1 VPKLPVPTEE
11 EVVKKNPKI
20 LTLHPLIRPRCIQH
34 VILCYKAGVPIRITQ
49 GKRTFEEQEALWKK
63 GRILI
68 PGSDP
73 KNDGNWIASEGKVV
87 TKVRKWGWHTMDQ
100 ITGSCA
106 YDVVLLIVNADGSVK
121 AVTWEKGD
129 RDGDG
134 LDDWKE
140 VADLGLEAGMD
151 AGYYWTKF
159 MDVPHFE
166 RHRGLDMLAAI
177 SRYERDLDVLT
188 GRKIPGDTMMA

>member
-1 VPKLPVPTEE
+1 MPKLPVPTEE

-20 LTLHPLIRPRCIQH
+20 LTLHPLIRSRCIQH

-49 GKRTFEEQEALWKK
+49 GKRTFTEQQNLWMK
-63 GRILI
+63 GRVLR
-68 PGSDP
+68 PGG
-73 KNDGNWIASEGKVV
+73 KWENDGDWIPDDRKIV
-87 TKVRKWGWHTMDQ
+87 TKVRKWGWHTVDQ
-100 ITGSCA
+100 STGACA

-134 LDDWKE
+134 IDDWRE

-151 AGYYWTKF
+151 AGYYWTRF
-159 MDVPHFE
+159 IDVPHFE

-177 SRYERDLDVLT
+177 SRSERKLDVLT
-188 GRKIPGDTMMA
+188 GRAIPGDTMMA